1 METTLLAASLRS
13 RESFD
18 LIAEHIEPTKYNRPF
33 QIVFDQVSSYYA
45 RDKDATQID
54 TPTLKG
60 LLADTTRNDKHLT
73 EFNTL
78 VDTSAS
84 LDISD
89 VNVRQVVLSARKT
102 ELGLSLAQ
110 LIVEDRDHSGLLE
123 EYQRV
128 CQLTELA
135 ELTEEGVEIVDSTNF
150 LSILTKEADDSTKM
164 VVYPQAISHRIDGGV
179 RGGHHVVVYGMS
191 EAGKTAMMLTIAAGF
206 ARQGLMGVYFGN
218 EDRPQ
223 DMLVRLIS
231 CLTGMNKHEIL
242 VDAEEAVRLATEQGL
257 ANVQFLSVAP
267 GTPRQ
272 IEEYAVRYKAKWIII
287 DQLRNIFMKQDSRV
301 LQLEA
306 AATAMRNIAK
316 KLGIAVFSV
325 TQAGE
330 SARNKEVLDQGD
342 VDFSNVGI
350 PSQADVMIGIG
361 VTAAL
366 ENQGLRM
373 VSLPKNKLSGDHAS
387 FPVRL
392 NPQISRYTSV

>member
-1 METTLLAASLRS
+1 MDTTLLAASLRS
-13 RESFD
+13 RESFE
-18 LIAEHIEPTKYNRPF
+18 LIAEHIEPTKYSRAF

-45 RDKDATQID
+45 RDKSAQQVD
-54 TPTLKG
+54 TNTLKG
-60 LLADTTRNDKHLT
+60 LLADTTRNDKHLA

-78 VDTSAS
+78 VDTSVS
-84 LDISD
+84 LDISE

-110 LIVEDRDHSGLLE
+110 LIVEDRYHGELLD

-128 CQLTELA
+128 CKLNELA

-150 LSILTKEADDSTKM
+150 LSILTKEADDTTKM
-164 VVYPQAISHRIDGGV
+164 VVYPQAISSRIDGGV

-231 CLTGMNKHEIL
+231 CLTGMDKHAIL
-242 VDAEEAVRLATEQGL
+242 ADAEAAVAEATAQGL

-272 IEEYAVRYKAKWIII
+272 IEEYAVRYGAKWIIV
-287 DQLRNIFMKQDSRV
+287 DQLRNVFMKSESRV

-306 AATAMRNIAK
+306 AATAMRNLAK

-361 VTAAL
+361 VTSVL

-373 VSLPKNKLSGDHAS
+373 ISLPKNKLSGDHAS

-392 NPQISRYTSV
+392 NPRISRYTSV

>member
-1 METTLLAASLRS
+1 
-13 RESFD
+13 
-18 LIAEHIEPTKYNRPF
+18 
-33 QIVFDQVSSYYA
+33 
-45 RDKDATQID
+45 
-54 TPTLKG
+54 
-60 LLADTTRNDKHLT
+60 
-73 EFNTL
+73 
-78 VDTSAS
+78 
-84 LDISD
+84 
-89 VNVRQVVLSARKT
+89 
-102 ELGLSLAQ
+102 
-110 LIVEDRDHSGLLE
+110 
-123 EYQRV
+123 
-128 CQLTELA
+128 
-135 ELTEEGVEIVDSTNF
+135 
-150 LSILTKEADDSTKM
+150 
-164 VVYPQAISHRIDGGV
+164 
-179 RGGHHVVVYGMS
+179 MS
-191 EAGKTAMMLTIAAGF
+191 EAGKTALMLTIAAGF

-242 VDAEEAVRLATEQGL
+242 ANPEGALQVATEQGL

-272 IEEYAVRYKAKWIII
+272 IEEYATKYGAKWIVV
-287 DQLRNIFMKQDSRV
+287 DQLRNVAMKSESRV

-316 KLGIAVFSV
+316 KLAIAVFSV

-361 VTAAL
+361 ITPAL
-366 ENQGLRM
+366 DNQGLRM
-373 VSLPKNKLSGDHAS
+373 ISLPKNKLSGDHAS

-392 NPQISRYTSV
+392 TPSISRYTSV

>member
-1 METTLLAASLRS
+1 METTLLAASMRS
-13 RESFD
+13 RDSFS
-18 LIAEHIEPTKYNRPF
+18 LIAEHIDLRKYSRPF
-33 QIVFDQVSSYYA
+33 QIVFDQVVSYYA
-45 RDKDATQID
+45 RDLD
-54 TPTLKG
+54 TTNVEPSTLKG
-60 LLADTTRNDKHLT
+60 LLTDTTRNDKHLL

-78 VDTSAS
+78 VDNAVS
-84 LDISD
+84 LDVSE
-89 VNVRQVVLSARKT
+89 VNVQQVVLGARKT

-110 LIVEDRDHSGLLE
+110 AIVEERDHEQLLE
-123 EYQRV
+123 EYQAV
-128 CQLTELA
+128 CRLTELTELA
-135 ELTEEGVEIVDSTNF
+135 EEGVEIVDSTNF
-150 LSILTKEADDSTKM
+150 LSILAGEADDSTKM
-164 VVYPQAISHRIDGGV
+164 VVYPQAISRHIDGGV

-191 EAGKTAMMLTIAAGF
+191 EAGKTALLLTIAAGF

-231 CLTGMNKHEIL
+231 CLTGLNKHEIL
-242 VDAEEAVRLATEQGL
+242 ANPEAALNLATEHGL

-272 IEEYAVRYKAKWIII
+272 IEEYAQRYGAKWIVV
-287 DQLRNIFMKQDSRV
+287 DQLRNVAMKSESRV

-316 KLGIAVFSV
+316 KMGIAVFSV

-330 SARNKEVLDQGD
+330 SARGKEVLDQGD

-361 VTAAL
+361 VTPAL

-373 VSLPKNKLSGDHAS
+373 LSLPKNKLSGDHAS

-392 NPQISRYTSV
+392 NPSISRYTSV

>member
-18 LIAEHIEPTKYNRPF
+18 LISGHIDLRKYSRAF
-33 QIVFDQVSSYYA
+33 QIVFDQVSSYYG
-45 RDKDATQID
+45 RDTTATKVD
-54 TPTLKG
+54 GNTLKG
-60 LLADTTRNDKHLT
+60 LLEDTTRNDKHLL
-73 EFNTL
+73 EFSTL
-78 VDTSAS
+78 VDSAVS
-84 LDISD
+84 LDISE
-89 VNVRQVVLSARKT
+89 VNVRQVVLGARKT

-110 LIVEDRDHSGLLE
+110 AIVEDRDHEGLLE
-123 EYQRV
+123 EYQTV
-128 CQLTELA
+128 CRLTEL
-135 ELTEEGVEIVDSTNF
+135 EDLTEEGVEVVDSTNF
-150 LSILTKEADDSTKM
+150 LSILTGEADDSTKM
-164 VVYPQAISHRIDGGV
+164 AVYPMAISNHIDGGV

-191 EAGKTAMMLTIAAGF
+191 EAGKTALMLTIAAGF

-231 CLTGMNKHEIL
+231 CLTGMTKHEIL
-242 VDAEEAVRLATEQGL
+242 ANPEAALQQATDQGL

-272 IEEYAVRYKAKWIII
+272 IEDYADRYNAKWIVV
-287 DQLRNIFMKQDSRV
+287 DQLRNVAMKSESRV

-306 AATAMRNIAK
+306 AATAMRNLAK
-316 KLGIAVFSV
+316 KMGIAVFSV

-361 VTAAL
+361 VTPAL

-373 VSLPKNKLSGDHAS
+373 ISLPKNKLSGDHAS

-392 NPQISRYTSV
+392 SPSISRYTSV